1 MELTAIDSTA
11 DAWDA
16 FLTSSPRGQFQQ
28 MSGWARV
35 KALDGWSMAREYMEP
50 TDPFP
55 GGFQLLWKRAGPAR
69 IGYVSKG
76 PVLADESAPAVD
88 SAIRR
93 ISFTAGRLALSA
105 LIVQPP
111 DDSTISVQQLRRHG
125 YFPEPMA
132 SVIGTTGIV
141 DLNGGREAVAGRMSR
156 SVRKDWRSAARG
168 GVSLRW
174 GSQDELPRFFQL
186 MEGSCRRQGTRPNPS
201 RPELLAALWT
211 AFPERVLLA
220 FAEREGRARA
230 GLLLIRQG
238 RTIVFWKKGWDSE
251 TPSFS
256 VNKFL
261 MAECL
266 AWAAESGYAAADVV
280 SMSPDVAAAFVS
292 GSGLDE
298 RQEKSRDVF
307 NLRFGARPKPLPPAQ
322 LLVVNPATRLIVY
335 AALRRPQLRRL
346 LERSIG

>member
-1 MELTAIDSTA
+1 MELTAIDPTA

-50 TDPFP
+50 TDPFS

-69 IGYVSKG
+69 IGSVSKG
-76 PVLADESAPAVD
+76 PVVADESAPAVD

-93 ISFTAGRLALSA
+93 ISFTARRLALSA

-111 DDSTISVQQLRRHG
+111 DGSTIPVQQLRRHG

-141 DLNGGREAVAGRMSR
+141 DLNGGREAVVGRMSR
-156 SVRKDWRSAARG
+156 SVRKDWRSAVRG

-174 GSQDELPRFFQL
+174 GGQDELPRFFQL
-186 MEGSCRRQGTRPNPS
+186 MEASCRRQRTRPNPS

-211 AFPERVLLA
+211 AFPGSVLLA

-230 GLLLIRQG
+230 GQVMIRQG

-256 VNKFL
+256 VNQFL

-280 SMSPDVAAAFVS
+280 SMSPDVAAGFVS
-292 GSGLDE
+292 DSGLGE
-298 RQEKSRDVF
+298 RQRGSRDAF
-307 NLRFGARPKPLPPAQ
+307 NLGFGARPKPLPPAQ
-322 LLVVNPATRLIVY
+322 LLVVNPVARPLIY
-335 AALRRPQLRRL
+335 AALRRPRLRSM